1 MVIFLTI
8 VILAVTLGTGMV
20 AGAIVLWL
28 LLPGRLKHHI
38 DYKQRWEKAVTLLGT
53 QGQLTD
59 EQVRQLQGPVAVV
72 QAAPADDLRG
82 VATRQPWLEA
92 GSISLPAAA
101 LPVSGVAVP
110 AGGTGAAP
118 VAGKPSAATLRLLHT
133 MAPWDRRDAE
143 IARARAGQAP
153 LDDLWDMPTWDIRD
167 VLEARSRYGT
177 GE

>member
-8 VILAVTLGTGMV
+8 VILAVTLGTGM
-20 AGAIVLWL
+20 
-28 LLPGRLKHHI
+28 
-38 DYKQRWEKAVTLLGT
+38 
-53 QGQLTD
+53 
-59 EQVRQLQGPVAVV
+59 
-72 QAAPADDLRG
+72 
-82 VATRQPWLEA
+82 
-92 GSISLPAAA
+92 
-101 LPVSGVAVP
+101 VAVP

-153 LDDLWDMPTWDIRD
+153 LDDLWDMPTWDICD

>member
-92 GSISLPAAA
+92 G
-101 LPVSGVAVP
+101 
-110 AGGTGAAP
+110 
-118 VAGKPSAATLRLLHT
+118 TLRLLHT